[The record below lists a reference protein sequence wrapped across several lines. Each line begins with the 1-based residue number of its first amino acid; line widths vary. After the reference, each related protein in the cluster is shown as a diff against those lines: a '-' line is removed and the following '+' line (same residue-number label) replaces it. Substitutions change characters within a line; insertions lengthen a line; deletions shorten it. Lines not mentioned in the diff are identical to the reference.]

1 MAQYK
6 VMKRTFWFLVPVLLC
21 SFVFPFL
28 IAFGQLEFFL
38 FAALVRCIVIQMYPM
53 YFIMNHPKL
62 KQYFINTLREWSKHP
77 IVFTLTPNF
86 TTWKNVFL
94 IVLYNLTMGLV
105 FEYKWPKAPNYNNR
119 IVPI

>member
-62 KQYFINTLREWSKHP
+62 KQYFINTLKEWSKHP
-77 IVFTLTPNF
+77 IIFTLTPNF

-94 IVLYNLTMGLV
+94 IVLYNLTLGLV
-105 FEYKWPKAPNYNNR
+105 FEYKWPKAPNNYNK
-119 IVPI
+119 IVPV